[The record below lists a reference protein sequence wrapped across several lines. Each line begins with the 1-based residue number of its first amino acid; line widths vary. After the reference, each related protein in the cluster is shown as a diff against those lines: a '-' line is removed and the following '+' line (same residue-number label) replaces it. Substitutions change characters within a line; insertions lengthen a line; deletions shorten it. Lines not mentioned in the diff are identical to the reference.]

1 MSLSLSFWFFFSLAV
16 ETRELKEKI
25 KGGRRSSSSLTDR
38 YRLAIDPLRL
48 PISDVTLHSN
58 RMVSRRRS
66 SCRLE
71 SISGFLTTPIEYP
84 QKKINIK
91 KSNQMGKRFSPFGC
105 VYLVNFY
112 FLFSFLFAMLL
123 SSSLY
128 SSRVCVCRP
137 SREVSSSGQEDDNK
151 PEGLTK
157 KGRGGN
163 KKKQACERCQ
173 LGRCGSCSAYSQRF
187 RVLPCYPPSTSWCPA
202 APAPF
207 QYVAS
212 TRAELTVI
220 CFVFLLFCVL
230 LSFYF
235 YSVGWREVESLSLSS

>member
-1 MSLSLSFWFFFSLAV
+1 
-16 ETRELKEKI
+16 
-25 KGGRRSSSSLTDR
+25 
-38 YRLAIDPLRL
+38 
-48 PISDVTLHSN
+48 
-58 RMVSRRRS
+58 
-66 SCRLE
+66 
-71 SISGFLTTPIEYP
+71 
-84 QKKINIK
+84 
-91 KSNQMGKRFSPFGC
+91 MGKRFSP
-105 VYLVNFY
+105 LVVFIWLT
-112 FLFSFLFAMLL
+112 FIFFSRSFLPCCRL
-123 SSSLY
+123 
-128 SSRVCVCRP
+128 RCIVVCVCRP

-157 KGRGGN
+157 KGRGGGG
-163 KKKQACERCQ
+163 KWKKQACERCQ

-220 CFVFLLFCVL
+220 CFVFLLLCVL

-235 YSVGWREVESLSLSS
+235 YSVGWREVDSLSRLVIRFRLNGGKMTKVEKEKHLKGS